1 MGERDMTTRR
11 ALLKLMAAGGCA
23 AAIPTRILA
32 QNWPDRPVK
41 LLVPFAAGG
50 NTDGIARLVGQHLA
64 ESLGQNFVVENRVG
78 AGGILAASGLARATP
93 DGYTLMMAALPQL
106 AILPALKDTDYDPI
120 ADFAPISNIG
130 SNPFC
135 LVANPEFEPKTLQE
149 FVSYV
154 KARPGKLAYAS
165 GGTGSLSHLAMVLL
179 CERAGL
185 KMVHVPYKGGAP
197 AVADVIANQVPVY
210 FANLSEAM
218 PHVGHDVRAYAVS
231 GSRRVAKLSDIPTV
245 AECGYAGFKAETWNG
260 LIAPAKTPE
269 SVIEIVAQEAQK
281 ALKDP
286 VILKRFEAYGLEP
299 IGSSPAEFK
308 ATIDLD
314 VAQWR
319 KTIKYADI
327 KL

>member
-1 MGERDMTTRR
+1 MTTRR
-11 ALLKLMAAGGCA
+11 AALKLLAAGCA
-23 AAIPTRILA
+23 AVIPARAFA
-32 QNWPDRPVK
+32 QKWPDRAVK

-50 NTDGIARLVGQHLA
+50 NTDGIARLIGQHLSD
-64 ESLGQNFVVENRVG
+64 SLGQAVVVENRVG
-78 AGGILAASGLARATP
+78 AGGIVATSALARATP

-106 AILPALKDTDYDPI
+106 AILPALKETDYDPI

-135 LVANPEFEPKTLQE
+135 LIANPQFEPETLQE
-149 FVSYV
+149 FVDYV

-185 KMVHVPYKGGAP
+185 NMVHVPYKGGAP

-218 PHVGHDVRAYAVS
+218 PHAGRDVRAFAVS
-231 GSRRVAKLSDIPTV
+231 GSRRVRGLRDVPTV

-260 LIAPAKTPE
+260 LIAPAKTPQPTIE
-269 SVIEIVAQEAQK
+269 VIAREAHK

-286 VILKRFEAYGLEP
+286 VILQRLEAYGLEP
-299 IGSSPAEFK
+299 IGSTPAEFK
-308 ATIDLD
+308 VTIDED
-314 VAQWR
+314 VGKWR
-319 KTIKYADI
+319 KIIKDANI

>member
-1 MGERDMTTRR
+1 MATRR
-11 ALLKLMAAGGCA
+11 ALLKLMAAGCA
-23 AAIPTRILA
+23 AAIPARAFA
-32 QNWPDRPVK
+32 QKWPDRPVK

-50 NTDGIARLVGQHLA
+50 NTDGIARLIGQHLS
-64 ESLGQNFVVENRVG
+64 ESLGQPFVVENRVG
-78 AGGILAASGLARATP
+78 AGGIVATSGLARAIP

-106 AILPALKDTDYDPI
+106 AILPALKETDYDPI

-135 LVANPEFEPKTLQE
+135 LIANPQFEPKTLQE
-149 FVSYV
+149 FVDFV

-185 KMVHVPYKGGAP
+185 NMVHVPYKGGAP

-210 FANLSEAM
+210 FANLSEAA
-218 PHVGHDVRAYAVS
+218 PHVGHSVRAYAVS
-231 GSRRVAKLSDIPTV
+231 GSRRAAKLADIPTV

-260 LIAPAKTPE
+260 LIAPVKTPQ
-269 SVIEIVAQEAQK
+269 SVIEFVARGAQS
-281 ALKDP
+281 ALTSP
-286 VILKRFEAYGLEP
+286 AILQRFDAYGVEP

-308 ATIDLD
+308 ATIDQD
-314 VAQWR
+314 VTLWR
-319 KTIKYADI
+319 KIIKDADI

>member
-1 MGERDMTTRR
+1 MATRR
-11 ALLKLMAAGGCA
+11 ALLKFLAGSAAV
-23 AAIPTRILA
+23 IPARAFA
-32 QNWPDRPVK
+32 QKWPDRPVK

-50 NTDGIARLVGQHLA
+50 NTDGIARLIGQRLS
-64 ESLGQNFVVENRVG
+64 ESLGQAFVVENRVG
-78 AGGILAASGLARATP
+78 AGGIVATTALARATP

-106 AILPALKDTDYDPI
+106 AILPVLKQTDYDPI
-120 ADFAPISNIG
+120 ADFAPISNIA

-135 LVANPEFEPKTLQE
+135 LVANPEFEPKTLQQ
-149 FVSYV
+149 FVDYV

-185 KMVHVPYKGGAP
+185 NMVHVPYKGGAP

-218 PHVGHDVRAYAVS
+218 PHVGHSVRAYAVS
-231 GSRRVAKLSDIPTV
+231 GSRRVTKIGDVPTV
-245 AECGYAGFKAETWNG
+245 AECGYPGFKAETWNG
-260 LIAPAKTPE
+260 LIAPAKTPQT
-269 SVIEIVAQEAQK
+269 VIELVAGEAQK
-281 ALKDP
+281 ALNDP
-286 VILKRFEAYGLEP
+286 LILQRFDGYGVEP
-299 IGSSPAEFK
+299 IGSSATEFK
-308 ATIDLD
+308 ITIDAD

-319 KTIKYADI
+319 KTIKDAGI

>member
-1 MGERDMTTRR
+1 METRR
-11 ALLKLMAAGGCA
+11 AALKLLAAACA
-23 AAIPTRILA
+23 AAIPARAFA
-32 QNWPDRPVK
+32 QKWPDRPVK

-50 NTDGIARLVGQHLA
+50 NTDGIARLIGQHLS
-64 ESLGQNFVVENRVG
+64 ESLGQAVVVENRVG
-78 AGGILAASGLARATP
+78 AGGIVATSALARATP

-106 AILPALKDTDYDPI
+106 AILPALKETDYDPI

-135 LVANPEFEPKTLQE
+135 LIANPQFEPKTLQE
-149 FVSYV
+149 FVDYV

-185 KMVHVPYKGGAP
+185 NMVHVPYKGGAP
-197 AVADVIANQVPVY
+197 AAADVIANQVPVY

-218 PHVGHDVRAYAVS
+218 PHVGRDVRAFAVS
-231 GSRRVAKLSDIPTV
+231 GSRRVSGLRDVPTV

-260 LIAPAKTPE
+260 LIAPAKTPQP
-269 SVIEIVAQEAQK
+269 VIEIVAREAQK

-286 VILKRFEAYGLEP
+286 VIVQRFEAYGLEP

-308 ATIDLD
+308 ATIDED
-314 VAQWR
+314 VGQWR
-319 KTIKYADI
+319 KIIKDANI